1 MSVYNGMPYLPEAVK
16 SILNQT
22 YKNFEF
28 IIIDDASTDQSA
40 KYLRFLKDKRIK
52 LIKNSKNL
60 GLAASLNKALKFAKG
75 EYIARMD
82 ADDISLPKR
91 FEKQIKFL
99 LKNPS
104 IDLCGTWANLVD
116 AKGKI
121 ICDKKYPT
129 QPGKVKRAIT
139 WYTAVIHPTYMAKK
153 SFFKKMEG
161 YRLDYDFAEDYDLLA
176 RAKNKFKIANVGE
189 KLFLWRLADQRRS
202 RANMIKMDKIE
213 LKIKLESLS
222 REGLTISGLLAI
234 FKKIIFTYILPFP
247 LKYKIATSVLKY
259 A

>member
-1 MSVYNGMPYLPEAVK
+1 MKRPKISVIMSVYNGMPFLKEAVE
-16 SILNQT
+16 SILKQT
-22 YKNFEF
+22 YKDFEF
-28 IIIDDASTDQSA
+28 IIVDDASTDGTWNYLKSIKDKQS
-40 KYLRFLKDKRIK
+40 LRSSQVAGLKRIK

-213 LKIKLESLS
+213 LKIKLESL
-222 REGLTISGLLAI
+222 
-234 FKKIIFTYILPFP
+234 
-247 LKYKIATSVLKY
+247 
-259 A
+259 